1 LTRPLAIGD
10 PFPDVALL
18 TPAGE
23 SVGLASVVGGR
34 PAVLIVMRHLG
45 CLPCREHLLEVSRR
59 RAEFGDVRLL
69 CVTFVEPTVLA
80 AYERELALDAISYFG
95 DPARAVYA
103 ALGFERA
110 SFARVWLH
118 PAVWRRYAALIARG
132 RRPHP
137 PGQDVY
143 QLGRRRGARRRWAA
157 ALGVRVGGTGG
168 SAGGRRPAGGA
179 GVARRGS
186 ECSSKVGGVS
196 RTCSKRTHSRHGA
209 QTARSAGILTNGQ
222 RPVTYILGHKTPQ
235 YTQET
240 NAEGL

>member
-1 LTRPLAIGD
+1 MAANDGSRLGSRRVARGEAL
-10 PFPDVALL
+10 PDVPLL

-23 SVGLASVVGGR
+23 TVGLETIARDR

-59 RAEFGDVRLL
+59 RAEFGGARLV
-69 CVTFVEPTVLA
+69 CVTFVQGAPLA
-80 AYERELALDAISYFG
+80 AYERELALAGIEYFG
-95 DPARAVYA
+95 DPARAAYA

-143 QLGRRRGARRRWAA
+143 QLGGDVI
-157 ALGVRVGGTGG
+157 LD
-168 SAGGRRPAGGA
+168 AGGRLRWVYA
-179 GVARRGS
+179 
-186 ECSSKVGGVS
+186 
-196 RTCSKRTHSRHGA
+196 
-209 QTARSAGILTNGQ
+209 SAGPED
-222 RPVTYILGHKTPQ
+222 RPTVDELLV
-235 YTQET
+235 
-240 NAEGL
+240 ALRA

>member
-1 LTRPLAIGD
+1 MAANDGSRLGSRRVARGEAL
-10 PFPDVALL
+10 PDVPLL

-23 SVGLASVVGGR
+23 TVGLGTIARDR

-59 RAEFGDVRLL
+59 RAEFRGARLV
-69 CVTFVEPTVLA
+69 CVTFVPGAPLA
-80 AYERELALDAISYFG
+80 AYERELALAGIEYFG
-95 DPARAVYA
+95 DPARAAYA

-143 QLGRRRGARRRWAA
+143 QLGGDAI
-157 ALGVRVGGTGG
+157 LD
-168 SAGGRRPAGGA
+168 AGGRLRWVYA
-179 GVARRGS
+179 
-186 ECSSKVGGVS
+186 
-196 RTCSKRTHSRHGA
+196 
-209 QTARSAGILTNGQ
+209 SAGPED
-222 RPVTYILGHKTPQ
+222 RPTVDELLG
-235 YTQET
+235 
-240 NAEGL
+240 ALRA